1 MTINGDVKN
10 DVFWTFNM
18 VPEFASYVSFFFLP
32 PASVCM
38 WGVGGDMM
46 ESWEGWSINLIYTI
60 KAVTPSSML
69 IYSKHL
75 TISETR
81 EKHGNILITMK
92 CINKILMI

>member
-18 VPEFASYVSFFFLP
+18 VLEFASYVSFFFLP

-46 ESWEGWSINLIYTI
+46 EIMGRVKYQLNLYYKGSNSIIYANI
-60 KAVTPSSML
+60 FKAL
-69 IYSKHL
+69 DYKWD
-75 TISETR
+75 
-81 EKHGNILITMK
+81 
-92 CINKILMI
+92 

>member
-46 ESWEGWSINLIYTI
+46 EIMGRVKYQLNLYYKGSNSIIYANI
-60 KAVTPSSML
+60 FKAL
-69 IYSKHL
+69 DYKWD
-75 TISETR
+75 
-81 EKHGNILITMK
+81 
-92 CINKILMI
+92 